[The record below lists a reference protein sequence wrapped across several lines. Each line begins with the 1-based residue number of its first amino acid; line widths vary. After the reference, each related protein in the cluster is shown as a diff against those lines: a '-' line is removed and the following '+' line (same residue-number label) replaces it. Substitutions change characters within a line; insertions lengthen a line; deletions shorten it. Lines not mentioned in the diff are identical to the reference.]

1 MNYRLLLQGSDFH
14 PHLSHDRYG
23 SINCHNQ
30 LIKYKCVRPDANLFV
45 EYIDHPM
52 GFPGSSTSKESAYNS
67 GNTGLI
73 SG

>member
-45 EYIDHPM
+45 EY
-52 GFPGSSTSKESAYNS
+52 
-67 GNTGLI
+67 LI
-73 SG
+73 IPWASLVAQLVKNLPTIQETLV